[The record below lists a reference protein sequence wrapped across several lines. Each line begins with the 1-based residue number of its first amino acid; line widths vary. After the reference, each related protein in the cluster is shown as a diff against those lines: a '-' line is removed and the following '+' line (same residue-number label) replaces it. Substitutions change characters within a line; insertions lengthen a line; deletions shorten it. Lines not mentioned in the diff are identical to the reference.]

1 MAACVT
7 VIYYQKTKAA
17 IQRAVQVF
25 MEHLQA
31 IVSKK
36 FISTASSFDWKYT
49 DTSAIEQLKAFPQIF
64 VVIK

>member
-1 MAACVT
+1 MAAFVT

-17 IQRAVQVF
+17 IQRAVQFF

-31 IVSKK
+31 IVSEK
-36 FISTASSFDWKYT
+36 FISAASSFDWKYT
-49 DTSAIEQLKAFPQIF
+49 DTSTIEQLKAFPQIF